1 MLEEGNVTRD
11 MVLEMEKSMGIDFT
25 QFVRMIDLPGA
36 KQNLKSMGPEM
47 EEMITMFKKLNK
59 IKKGG

>member
-1 MLEEGNVTRD
+1 MLEEGNVTKE

-25 QFVRMIDLPGA
+25 QFTRMIDLPGA
-36 KQNLKSMGPEM
+36 KQNLKSLGPEM
-47 EEMITMFKKLNK
+47 EDMITMFKKLNK